1 MVINYIRLW
10 GTVMEEYT
18 LYLDE
23 SKNFDGTYFTV
34 SGIIVKN
41 MDIESLNNA
50 ILEAKRCIW
59 SDEYIENNHPVL
71 HCVELT
77 TIKNCRWNTK
87 YLSSYIKH
95 YPHYSILQNEKAT
108 IIKSKY
114 DNVYSKL
121 CKTLKDING
130 IIIGCIIDINK
141 FKYLYGDDFK
151 IDSELFFE
159 VAMQETIENYAHFLH
174 KNNAIGCI
182 VYESRNN
189 DTAQS
194 NRSPDFKMYNNFC
207 KIKAN
212 NKGISFI
219 NQDMIS
225 KTIRYMNIFNK
236 KEDVAGLQFADF
248 IAYNIA
254 SQKSLFD
261 NENRTEFQKKIY
273 ERLYNGNFVITE
285 KDLRSYF
292 GIKYLPY
299 DFEHIK
305 ELVSERLKIKNSLD
319 SVKAEK
325 RNLMKQN
332 KNLCN
337 EKDRLIEENKKLKE
351 QIKKLSQNNQIQNG

>member
-1 MVINYIRLW
+1 
-10 GTVMEEYT
+10 MEEFT

-23 SKNFDGTYFTV
+23 SRNADGTYFTV
-34 SGIIVKN
+34 SGIIIKSR
-41 MDIESLNNA
+41 DIEILNAA

-59 SDEYIENNHPVL
+59 SDEYIEKHCPVL

-77 TIKNCRWNTK
+77 TIKNCRWNK
-87 YLSSYIKH
+87 KQLSSYIRH
-95 YPHYSILQNEKAT
+95 YPHYSILQNESSAT
-108 IIKSKY
+108 IKSKY
-114 DNVYSKL
+114 DNIYSKL
-121 CKTLKDING
+121 CKSLKDVNG

-141 FKYLYGDDFK
+141 FKYLYGDDFR

-159 VAMQETIENYAHFLH
+159 VAMQETIENYAHFLY
-174 KNNAIGCI
+174 KSNGIGCV

-189 DTAQS
+189 EMSQTD
-194 NRSPDFKMYNNFC
+194 RSPDFRMYNNFC

-225 KTIRYMNIFNK
+225 KTIRYLNIFSK
-236 KEDVAGLQFADF
+236 KENVAGLQLADF
-248 IAYNIA
+248 IAYNIVSA
-254 SQKSLFD
+254 KSFFD
-261 NENRTEFQKKIY
+261 NMNKTEFQNKLY
-273 ERLYNGNFVITE
+273 NRLYNGNFTIIE

-305 ELVSERLKIKNSLD
+305 ELESERLKIKNSLD

-325 RNLMKQN
+325 RDLQKQN
-332 KNLCN
+332 KNLFN
-337 EKDRLIEENKKLKE
+337 EKNRLIEENNRLRE
-351 QIKKLSQNNQIQNG
+351 QLSAFLQNS